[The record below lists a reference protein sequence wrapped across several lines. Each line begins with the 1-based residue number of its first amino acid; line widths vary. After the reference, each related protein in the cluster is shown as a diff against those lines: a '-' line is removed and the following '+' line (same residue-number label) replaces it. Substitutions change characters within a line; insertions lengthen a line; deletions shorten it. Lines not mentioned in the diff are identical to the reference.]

1 MDMYY
6 NISYVNLDI
15 NDLDVISNKINSF
28 SNNIQDNSYSS
39 FDNLFSETLVKEN
52 SSLSTDKS
60 SDTFIVESL
69 KISSKNNC
77 IKKANFYI
85 KKNINSKLYN
95 TDCLICF
102 DHIII
107 INSNKFRC
115 NHILCKSCYIKWAYE
130 CIKKNKNIYCP
141 LCMK

>member
-1 MDMYY
+1 MDTYY
-6 NISYVNLDI
+6 NISYVNLDE
-15 NDLDVISNKINSF
+15 NDLYKIYDKINSF
-28 SNNIQDNSYSS
+28 SNNIKDNSYSS
-39 FDNLFSETLVKEN
+39 FENNSSEN
-52 SSLSTDKS
+52 SYLSMDK
-60 SDTFIVESL
+60 FIVDSPI
-69 KISSKNNC
+69 ISSKNNC

-95 TDCLICF
+95 SDCLICF

-115 NHILCKSCYIKWAYE
+115 NHILCKSCYIKWDYE